1 MSDIGFPFLLLLG
14 FFLAAASSCSSE
26 SDRPFSPPP
35 ALDPHSFSRPG
46 RVVVKH
52 LELDLTV
59 DFEQKRIQGKASLQI
74 ENFTRA
80 RELSVDSRDL
90 EVERVT
96 LDAEEIETPFLK
108 GDTVEHLGEPLS
120 IVIQP
125 ETRLV
130 HIYYRTS
137 PQAAALQW
145 LEPEQTAGGRHP
157 FLLSQS
163 QAVLARS
170 WIPCQDSPSVRMT
183 YGARIQVPAGL
194 MVVMSA
200 ANPTRVSETG
210 LYEFKMPQPIPS
222 YLLAIAVGDLGFQP
236 LGPRTGVYA
245 EPELLEAAA
254 WELADTEKM
263 VAAAE
268 ELYGPYR
275 WERYDLIVLPPSF
288 PFGGMENP
296 RLTFL
301 TPTMLAGDRSLVG
314 LIAHE
319 LAHSW
324 SGNLVTNSTWNDF
337 WLNEGFTTYF
347 EHRIME
353 SVYGRE
359 LEEMLAELELTA
371 LRESLEREFTSTPRD
386 TWLHLDLVGRDPD
399 AGMTTIS
406 YDKGHFFLRAI
417 EEAVGRERWDRF
429 LVEYF
434 DEYAFQTMDSRTFT
448 RYLRD
453 HLLLDDSRLE
463 EALQIENWIYGPGLP
478 SNCPEPGSRA
488 LEQVRA
494 QITAFTA
501 GAAASSLDSQNW
513 TAHHFLYFLRNL
525 PVDLDPTRL
534 ADLDRTFHFTRS
546 RNSEILHDWLL
557 LSIKTGYAADP
568 ALEGFLTRQ
577 GRRKFLL
584 PLYRELARTKEGSQ
598 RATKIYRKAR
608 PGYHSISRR
617 SVEEILEWSEGTVS
631 R

>member
-1 MSDIGFPFLLLLG
+1 MSDFGFPFLYLLG
-14 FFLAAASSCSSE
+14 FFLAAAASCSSG
-26 SDRPFSPPP
+26 SDRPSPPLP
-35 ALDPHSFSRPG
+35 PVDPHSFSRPG

-59 DFEQKRIQGKASLQI
+59 DFEQKRLQGKASLQI
-74 ENFTRA
+74 ENFTRT
-80 RELSVDSRDL
+80 RELSLDTRDL
-90 EVERVT
+90 EIERVT
-96 LDAEEIETPFLK
+96 LGAEETETPFLK
-108 GDTVEHLGEPLS
+108 GDTVGDLGEPLS

-137 PQAAALQW
+137 PKAAALQW
-145 LEPEQTAGGRHP
+145 LEPQQTAGRRHP

-163 QAVLARS
+163 QAILARS

-183 YGARIQVPAGL
+183 YGARIQVPTGL
-194 MVVMSA
+194 MAVMSA
-200 ANPTRVSETG
+200 SNPTRLSETG
-210 LYEFKMPQPIPS
+210 LYEFEMAQPIPS
-222 YLLAIAVGDLGFQP
+222 YLLAIAVGDLGFQS
-236 LGPRTGVYA
+236 LGARTGVYA
-245 EPELLEAAA
+245 EPGLLEAAA

-268 ELYGPYR
+268 QLYGPYR
-275 WERYDLIVLPPSF
+275 WERFDLIVLPPSF

-301 TPTMLAGDRSLVG
+301 TPTILAGDRSLVG

-337 WLNEGFTTYF
+337 WLNEGFTTYL

-371 LRESLEREFTSTPRD
+371 LRESLEREFASAPRD

-399 AGMTTIS
+399 AGMTAIS

-417 EEAVGRERWDRF
+417 EETVGRQRWDRF
-429 LVEYF
+429 LVDYF
-434 DEYAFQTMDSRTFT
+434 DEYAFQSMDSRTFVH
-448 RYLRD
+448 YLRD
-453 HLLLDDSRLE
+453 LLLVDDPGLE
-463 EALQIENWIYGPGLP
+463 KELQIEDWIYGPGLP
-478 SNCPEPGSRA
+478 SNCPEPRSRA

-494 QITAFTA
+494 QITTFTA
-501 GAAASSLDSQNW
+501 GAAASSLDSKKW

-525 PVDLDPTRL
+525 PSNLDLARL
-534 ADLDRTFHFTRS
+534 RNLDRTFHFTGS

-557 LSIKTGYAADP
+557 LSIKAGYAETDQ
-568 ALEGFLTRQ
+568 ALEAFLTGQ

-584 PLYRELARTKEGSQ
+584 PLYRELTTTEEGSQ
-598 RATKIYRKAR
+598 RARKIYRKAR

-617 SVEEILEWSEGTVS
+617 SVEEILGED
-631 R
+631 

>member
-1 MSDIGFPFLLLLG
+1 MSDFGFPFLILLG
-14 FFLAAASSCSSE
+14 FFVVAVASCSSQ
-26 SDRPFSPPP
+26 SDRPSPPP
-35 ALDPHSFSRPG
+35 PIIDPHSFSRPS

-59 DFEQKRIQGKASLQI
+59 DFEQKRLQGKASLQI

-80 RELSVDSRDL
+80 RELSLDSRDL
-90 EVERVT
+90 EIERVT
-96 LDAEEIETPFLK
+96 LDAEEAETPFLK
-108 GDTVEHLGEPLS
+108 GDTVDDLGEPLS

-125 ETRLV
+125 ETREV

-145 LEPEQTAGGRHP
+145 LEPQQTAGKRHP

-163 QAVLARS
+163 QAILARS

-183 YGARIQVPAGL
+183 YSARIQVPAGL
-194 MVVMSA
+194 LAVMSA

-210 LYEFKMPQPIPS
+210 LYEFEMPQPIPS
-222 YLLAIAVGDLGFQP
+222 YLLAIAVGDLGFQS

-254 WELADTEKM
+254 WELANTEKM
-263 VAAAE
+263 VVAAE

-301 TPTMLAGDRSLVG
+301 TPTILAGDRSLVG

-371 LRESLEREFTSTPRD
+371 LRESLESKFASTPRD
-386 TWLHLDLVGRDPD
+386 TWLHLDLAGRDPD

-417 EEAVGRERWDRF
+417 EEAAGRERWDRF
-429 LVEYF
+429 LVDYF
-434 DEYAFQTMDSRTFT
+434 DKYAFQTMDSRTFI
-448 RYLRD
+448 RYLSD
-453 HLLLDDSRLE
+453 NLLLDDPALE
-463 EALQIENWIYGPGLP
+463 KALQIENWIYGPGLP
-478 SNCPEPGSRA
+478 SNCPEPRSRA
-488 LEQVRA
+488 LAQVRA
-494 QITAFTA
+494 QITTFSA
-501 GAAASSLDSQNW
+501 GAGASSLDSQNW

-525 PVDLDPTRL
+525 PSSLELARL
-534 ADLDRTFHFTRS
+534 ADLEGTFHFTRS
-546 RNSEILHDWLL
+546 SNSEILHDWLL
-557 LSIKTGYAADP
+557 LSIKTGYAADQ
-568 ALEGFLTRQ
+568 ALESFLTRQ

-584 PLYRELARTKEGSQ
+584 PLYRELARTKEGSGKA
-598 RATKIYRKAR
+598 RRIYRKAR

-617 SVEEILEWSEGTVS
+617 SVEEILGEN
-631 R
+631 

>member
-1 MSDIGFPFLLLLG
+1 MSDFGLLSLVLLG
-14 FFLAAASSCSSE
+14 LFLASTASCSSE
-26 SDRPFSPPP
+26 SDRPLQPPP

-46 RVVVKH
+46 QVVIRH
-52 LELDLTV
+52 LELDLSV
-59 DFEQKRIQGKASLQI
+59 DFEQKQLHGKASLHI
-74 ENFTRA
+74 ENLTGA
-80 RELSVDSRDL
+80 LELSVDTRDL
-90 EVERVT
+90 EIERTT
-96 LDAEEIETPFLK
+96 LGAEETETPFLK
-108 GDTVEHLGEPLS
+108 GETVQHLGEPLS

-125 ETRLV
+125 QTRLV

-145 LEPEQTAGGRHP
+145 LEREQTAGGRHP

-170 WIPCQDSPSVRMT
+170 WIPCQDTPSVRMT
-183 YGARIQVPAGL
+183 YSARIQVPAGL
-194 MVVMSA
+194 MAVMSA
-200 ANPTRVSETG
+200 ANPTRVNKAG
-210 LYEFKMPQPIPS
+210 LYELKMPQPIPS
-222 YLLAIAVGDLGFQP
+222 YLLAIAVGDLGFRS
-236 LGPRTGVYA
+236 LGRRTGVYA

-263 VAAAE
+263 IAAAE

-301 TPTMLAGDRSLVG
+301 TPTILAGDRSLVG

-324 SGNLVTNSTWNDF
+324 SGNLVTNRTWNDF

-353 SVYGRE
+353 RVYGRE
-359 LEEMLAELELTA
+359 LEEMLAELELAT
-371 LRESLEREFTSTPRD
+371 LRESLDRDFTSTPRD

-399 AGMTTIS
+399 DAMTTIS

-417 EEAVGRERWDRF
+417 EDAAGRERWDRF
-429 LVEYF
+429 LGRYF
-434 DEYAFQTMDSRTFT
+434 DEYAFQSVDSRTFVQF
-448 RYLRD
+448 LGEN
-453 HLLLDDSRLE
+453 LISDDRTLE
-463 EALQIENWIYGPGLP
+463 KRLQIEDWIYGPGLP
-478 SNCPEPGSRA
+478 SNCPEPRSRA

-494 QITAFTA
+494 QIAAFTG

-525 PVDLDPTRL
+525 PGDLDPARQ
-534 ADLDRTFHFTRS
+534 ADLDRAFHFTS
-546 RNSEILHDWLL
+546 SSNSEILHDWLL
-557 LSIKTGYAADP
+557 LSIKTGYPADQ
-568 ALEGFLTRQ
+568 ALESFLTRQ

-584 PLYRELARTKEGSQ
+584 PLYRELARTREGSQ
-598 RATKIYRKAR
+598 RARRIYQKAR
-608 PGYHSISRR
+608 PGYHSISRH
-617 SVEEILEWSEGTVS
+617 SVEEILGQD
-631 R
+631 

>member
-1 MSDIGFPFLLLLG
+1 MSDSGFALLLLLG
-14 FFLAAASSCSSE
+14 FFVAAAASCSSE
-26 SDRPFSPPP
+26 SDKPFPVPP

-59 DFEQKRIQGKASLQI
+59 DFEQRRLGGKVSLQI
-74 ENFTRA
+74 ENSTRA
-80 RELSVDSRDL
+80 RELSLDSRDL
-90 EVERVT
+90 EIERVT
-96 LDAEEIETPFLK
+96 LDPEETETPFLK
-108 GDTVEHLGEPLS
+108 GDTVGDLGEPLS
-120 IVIQP
+120 IVIQA

-145 LEPEQTAGGRHP
+145 LEPQQTAGKRHP

-163 QAVLARS
+163 QAILARS

-194 MVVMSA
+194 MAVMSA
-200 ANPTRVSETG
+200 ANSTRVSATG
-210 LYEFKMPQPIPS
+210 LYEFEMPQPIPS
-222 YLLAIAVGDLGFQP
+222 YLLAIAVGDLGFQS

-301 TPTMLAGDRSLVG
+301 TPTILAGDRSLVG

-359 LEEMLAELELTA
+359 LEQMLAELELTA
-371 LRESLEREFTSTPRD
+371 LRESLQREFKSTPRD

-417 EEAVGRERWDRF
+417 EEVVGRQRWDRF
-429 LVEYF
+429 LVDYF
-434 DEYAFQTMDSRTFT
+434 DQYAFQTMDSGTFV
-448 RYLRD
+448 RYLSD
-453 HLLLDDSRLE
+453 HLISDDPRLE
-463 EALQIENWIYGPGLP
+463 EALQIEGWIYGPGLP
-478 SNCPEPGSRA
+478 SNCPQPRSRA

-494 QITAFTA
+494 QITTFTS
-501 GAAASSLDSQNW
+501 GATALSLDSQNW

-525 PVDLDPTRL
+525 PDDLDPARL
-534 ADLDRTFHFTRS
+534 ADLDHTFHFTRS
-546 RNSEILHDWLL
+546 SNSEILHDWLL
-557 LSIKTGYAADP
+557 LSLRTGYGADQ
-568 ALEGFLTRQ
+568 ALERFLTRQ

-584 PLYRELARTKEGSQ
+584 PLYRELAQTREGSE
-598 RATKIYRKAR
+598 RARKIYRKAR
-608 PGYHSISRR
+608 SGYHSISRR
-617 SVEEILEWSEGTVS
+617 SVEAILGLNPD
-631 R
+631 

>member
-1 MSDIGFPFLLLLG
+1 MSDFGFPFLLLGL
-14 FFLAAASSCSSE
+14 FLAAAVCCSS
-26 SDRPFSPPP
+26 DGHRALPPRP

-46 RVVVKH
+46 QVVVKH
-52 LELDLTV
+52 LELNLTV
-59 DFEQKRIQGKASLQI
+59 DFEQKRLQGKASLQI
-74 ENFTRA
+74 ENLTRT
-80 RELSVDSRDL
+80 RELSLDSRDL
-90 EVERVT
+90 EIERVT
-96 LDAEEIETPFLK
+96 LDAEETETPFLK
-108 GDTVEHLGEPLS
+108 GKTVEHLGEPLS
-120 IVIQP
+120 IVIQA

-130 HIYYRTS
+130 HVYYRTS

-145 LEPEQTAGGRHP
+145 LEREQTAGGKHP

-170 WIPCQDSPSVRMT
+170 WIPCQDTPSVRMT
-183 YGARIQVPAGL
+183 YAARIQVPAGL
-194 MVVMSA
+194 MAVMSA
-200 ANPTRVSETG
+200 ANPTAVSETG
-210 LYEFKMPQPIPS
+210 LYEFKMPHPIPS
-222 YLLAIAVGDLGFQP
+222 YLLAIAVGDLGFRA
-236 LGPRTGVYA
+236 LGGRTGVYA

-263 VAAAE
+263 IGAAE

-301 TPTMLAGDRSLVG
+301 TPTILAGDRSLVG

-324 SGNLVTNSTWNDF
+324 SGNLVTNRTWNDF

-359 LEEMLAELELTA
+359 LEEMLAELELAT
-371 LRESLEREFTSTPRD
+371 LRESLEREFASTPRD

-399 AGMTTIS
+399 AGMTTIA
-406 YDKGHFFLRAI
+406 YEKGHFFLRAI
-417 EEAVGRERWDRF
+417 EVAVGRRRWDRF
-429 LVEYF
+429 LVRYF
-434 DEYAFQTMDSRTFT
+434 DEYAFQSVDSRTFV
-448 RYLRD
+448 RYLGEY
-453 HLLLDDSRLE
+453 LISDDRTL
-463 EALQIENWIYGPGLP
+463 AKRLQIEDWIYGPGLP
-478 SNCPEPGSRA
+478 SNCPKPRSRA
-488 LEQVRA
+488 LEQVRN
-494 QITAFTA
+494 QITAFTG

-525 PVDLDPTRL
+525 PDDLDPARQ
-534 ADLDRTFHFTRS
+534 ADLDRVFHFTRS
-546 RNSEILHDWLL
+546 GNSEILHDWLL
-557 LSIKTGYAADP
+557 LCIKTGYPADQV
-568 ALEGFLTRQ
+568 LQSFLTRQ

-584 PLYRELARTKEGSQ
+584 PLYRALARTQEGLE
-598 RATKIYRKAR
+598 RARRIYQKAR

-617 SVEEILEWSEGTVS
+617 SVEEILGN
-631 R
+631 